1 MSGAGAVANGDG
13 NYRIE
18 VADFGPIRRAA
29 VDLRPLTVLAG
40 PSNSGKSYLAML
52 VYALHQFFGPP
63 DQPPSLQSQ
72 RVYWLASE
80 VADSLLGRDGFARRF
95 MDWRSAVS
103 QSGPVALSDDLTGA
117 IRPELERFHGAERF
131 LEREVCRCFAV
142 DVLNNLV
149 RKGSSGTG
157 TVISLDI
164 PSGLRHEPA
173 RYRFWFGSDG
183 VAVRGQICE
192 LPQVA
197 AQVVGAKYIPGLA
210 DVDHASF
217 LLPVVLDG
225 IVESLIGPLIRRA
238 YYLPASRTGVMHSHQ
253 VVVSTLIQSATAAG
267 RRPSTN
273 VPLLSGVLADFLD
286 GLIGM
291 SQRAQQPSRKL
302 AGRIGAESA
311 CRRRPAESIR
321 DRISVVCL
329 STGQVGLGLAADAHL
344 FDGVGTGSGG
354 AVSALPRGARRPAD
368 HRGAGIAS
376 ASCLADRIR
385 SGTGA
390 AGAFGSPR
398 SVDHAQR
405 MDPGGARQ
413 PGAAVGV
420 AGGAARRHSRRGR
433 GADSGP
439 GGRVAVQARF
449 GTVPAPRWKRFRWI
463 PKRAAS
469 PPGSA
474 RLPSPC
480 TTSGPGS
487 PTESKRRR
495 PTRTTDCRC
504 WNGSSATTR
513 AV

>member
-1 MSGAGAVANGDG
+1 MSGAGAVANGNG

-63 DQPPSLQSQ
+63 DQPPPLQSQ

-80 VADSLLGRDGFARRF
+80 VAESLLGRDGFARRF
-95 MDWRSAVS
+95 MDWWSAVC

-131 LEREVCRCFAV
+131 LKREVCRCFAV

-157 TVISLDI
+157 TMISLDI

-183 VAVRGQICE
+183 VEVRGQICE

-210 DVDHASF
+210 DVDHASL

-302 AGRIGAESA
+302 ADVLEQNLLAGAVRLNRSETGYPSFVY
-311 CRRRPAESIR
+311 RPANWKSDLPLMRTSSMVSELAPVVLYLRYLVGPGDLLIIEEPESHLHPALQTAFARELARLVHSGVRVLLTTHSEWILEALANLVRLSELPEEQREGIPGADVALTPDQVGAWLFRPDSDGAGSAVEEIR
-321 DRISVVCL
+321 LDTDAGSFAAGFGEVTEALYNEWARISNRIE
-329 STGQVGLGLAADAHL
+329 TAKADQN
-344 FDGVGTGSGG
+344 D
-354 AVSALPRGARRPAD
+354 
-368 HRGAGIAS
+368 
-376 ASCLADRIR
+376 
-385 SGTGA
+385 
-390 AGAFGSPR
+390 
-398 SVDHAQR
+398 
-405 MDPGGARQ
+405 
-413 PGAAVGV
+413 
-420 AGGAARRHSRRGR
+420 
-433 GADSGP
+433 
-439 GGRVAVQARF
+439 
-449 GTVPAPRWKRFRWI
+449 
-463 PKRAAS
+463 
-469 PPGSA
+469 
-474 RLPSPC
+474 
-480 TTSGPGS
+480 
-487 PTESKRRR
+487 
-495 PTRTTDCRC
+495 
-504 WNGSSATTR
+504 
-513 AV
+513 